1 MAKCGG
7 TATGFVWHTKTWVIH
22 RTCLAWS
29 KCVCFAESQSCTW
42 YLISKW
48 KCIAFLYS
56 GWIWRWLKYAI
67 YVTSAFGCFLKW
79 WYPQIIHFNRD
90 FHYKPSILG
99 YPYFWKHPYKY
110 VTPVVLTMLGAMQ
123 MHPRHDERHAASLVC
138 CSAVTSLEMQE
149 FFGAGETWKPG
160 KSNRITSITSENNM
174 KCWEPIDFI
183 NIDYISQRPSKLL
196 GKNEKVMRR
205 ATLSHS
211 EAMSACAR
219 GQQWVWGSWRSDLW
233 FRVDQQE
240 ENHQLRN
247 YPMTNPH
254 FDSFNLD
261 HLTWWFLMF
270 HVVCS
275 VFHFIDMCFTKWN

>member
-1 MAKCGG
+1 MFGLVQVRLFCRKS
-7 TATGFVWHTKTWVIH
+7 VLHM
-22 RTCLAWS
+22 
-29 KCVCFAESQSCTW
+29 
-42 YLISKW
+42 ISKW

-219 GQQWVWGSWRSDLW
+219 GQQWVWVLGGPTCGFVWTRARGES
-233 FRVDQQE
+233 
-240 ENHQLRN
+240 
-247 YPMTNPH
+247 PT
-254 FDSFNLD
+254 
-261 HLTWWFLMF
+261 T
-270 HVVCS
+270 
-275 VFHFIDMCFTKWN
+275 